1 MGDFKVVDKTGIW
14 LSSVAAFPMIQ
25 PDGHRFLPRQP
36 TKIDLDD
43 WIKGQV
49 EAKVLTVCDDPLST
63 DDEIPKNAKP
73 GAAAPGSPG
82 GKAK

>member
-14 LSSVAAFPMIQ
+14 LLNRGAFPMQQ
-25 PDGHRFLPRQP
+25 PGGHRFVPGQP

-49 EAKVLTVCDDPLST
+49 EALVLTVCDDPLEKS
-63 DDEIPKNAKP
+63 EEPKDVIKP
-73 GAAAPGSPG
+73 VVKAPGPPG
-82 GKAK
+82 SKAK

>member
-14 LSSVAAFPMIQ
+14 LRSSAAFPMAQ

-49 EAKVLTVCDDPLST
+49 EAKVLAVCDDPLST
-63 DDEIPKNAKP
+63 DDEIPRNAKP
-73 GAAAPGSPG
+73 VASATGSPG